1 LIPDYDREITRYSNI
16 EDPFK
21 QHHDDRNITSRLFN
35 NLRISF
41 YWRNLITNNLMAD
54 FKYWALS
61 KDEAPDF
68 ILLGELLWGVFIFG

>member
-1 LIPDYDREITRYSNI
+1 
-16 EDPFK
+16 
-21 QHHDDRNITSRLFN
+21 
-35 NLRISF
+35 
-41 YWRNLITNNLMAD
+41 MAD